1 MTRGDL
7 AGIFV
12 MESAGL
18 SQIFVEDDGLLVLAD
33 LKLPSI

>member
-7 AGIFV
+7 AVIFV
-12 MESAGL
+12 MESARL
-18 SQIFVEDDGLLVLAD
+18 SLDFVRDDGLLVSTD